1 MPQYNKN
8 TQNIDF
14 DILQNEEVVPNTS
27 DASLLTDIDSFIP
40 SDDVI
45 LAFSPTLTVELPFR
59 FSKENRTPDK
69 LTMIRGYERL
79 AAQNFK
85 NLMLTSPGERV
96 MDINFGVGL
105 RRFLFEQDI
114 GGSTEIRGLRGRITS
129 QSRTYL
135 PYIQIVNISFSELEE
150 NHKNKLFTKQV
161 KVNLFIPQ
169 IQRAIEFQYP
179 NVER

>member
-1 MPQYNKN
+1 MAGITP
-8 TQNIDF
+8 
-14 DILQNEEVVPNTS
+14 
-27 DASLLTDIDSFIP
+27 
-40 SDDVI
+40 
-45 LAFSPTLTVELPFR
+45 ELP
-59 FSKENRTPDK
+59 
-69 LTMIRGYERL
+69 LTRDALNGYGL
-79 AAQNFK
+79 ITDYKTLVKQNFK

-96 MDINFGVGL
+96 MDINFGGGL

-150 NHKNKLFTKQV
+150 NHKNKLYKKQV

>member
-1 MPQYNKN
+1 
-8 TQNIDF
+8 
-14 DILQNEEVVPNTS
+14 
-27 DASLLTDIDSFIP
+27 
-40 SDDVI
+40 
-45 LAFSPTLTVELPFR
+45 
-59 FSKENRTPDK
+59 
-69 LTMIRGYERL
+69 
-79 AAQNFK
+79 
-85 NLMLTSPGERV
+85 

-169 IQRAIEFQYP
+169 IQRAIEFEYP

>member
-14 DILQNEEVVPNTS
+14 GILQNEEVVPNTS
-27 DASLLTDIDSFIP
+27 DASLLTDINSFIP

-45 LAFSPTLTVELPFR
+45 LAFSPTLTVGLPFR

-150 NHKNKLFTKQV
+150 NHKNKLYKKQV

-169 IQRAIEFQYP
+169 IQRTIEFQYP
-179 NVER
+179 NIER